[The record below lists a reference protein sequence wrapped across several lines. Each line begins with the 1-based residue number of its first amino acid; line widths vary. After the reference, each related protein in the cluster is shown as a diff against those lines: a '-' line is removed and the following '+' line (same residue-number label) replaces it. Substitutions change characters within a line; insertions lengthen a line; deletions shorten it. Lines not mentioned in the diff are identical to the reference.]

1 MVRLLLLPPLAVLL
15 GATAAQAHP
24 QGFHKKVVLNVSRY
38 RIDGLITMDVDGG
51 ERCRLI
57 RDGADANRDGVL
69 SGDEVKAL
77 KDKLLRLA
85 TLALKL
91 SLSGFPVPPQVKDVK
106 LDLRKDRAVSESGVS
121 IAVLLEDPHPAAV
134 HVGTELVVED
144 ASPDQ
149 SPVHVE
155 VNQALP
161 DGGVEPPAATELE
174 PGVKW
179 KVRLGPL
186 APL

>member
-1 MVRLLLLPPLAVLL
+1 MRLLPLLLLLAA
-15 GATAAQAHP
+15 GAEAHP
-24 QGFHKKVVLNVSRY
+24 QGFHKKLVLNVSLY

-57 RDGADANRDGVL
+57 RDGADANRDGIL

-77 KDKLLRLA
+77 KDKLTRLA
-85 TLALKL
+85 TRALKL
-91 SLSGFPVPPQVKDVK
+91 SLSGFPVPPQVKEVK

-121 IAVLLEDPHPAAV
+121 IALLLEDPHPAAV
-134 HVGTELVVED
+134 HPGTELVVED
-144 ASPDQ
+144 VSPDQ

-155 VNQALP
+155 VNQVP
-161 DGGVEPPAATELE
+161 QDGGGEPPATTELE